1 MGKIIFVISMSL
13 DGYVAGPN
21 VRLEEP
27 MGEGGMVLHDWI
39 SDTSDPRNQ
48 EVITQGIG
56 GIGAVIAGRGTY
68 DMAIQGWRAD
78 GPTGDARVPV
88 FIVSHGKPKDIPA
101 NGVYTFA
108 DSIGAALSQARATA
122 GAKDIT
128 VMGGANIGQQFFKA
142 NLIDEIEIQL
152 IPVLLNGG
160 LRLFEHTGS
169 QQIKLEN
176 VKAVQTAAATHL
188 HFRVVK

>member
-1 MGKIIFVISMSL
+1 MGKVVFVMSMSL
-13 DGYVAGPN
+13 DGFVAGPN
-21 VRLEEP
+21 IRLEEP

-48 EVITQGIG
+48 EVLTQGISS
-56 GIGAVIAGRGTY
+56 IGAVITGRGTY
-68 DMAIQGWRAD
+68 DTSLQGWGAH

-88 FIVSHGKPKDIPA
+88 FVVSHSKPSDVPA
-101 NGVYTFA
+101 NSVYTFA
-108 DSIGAALSQARATA
+108 DSIESALSQARATT
-122 GAKDIT
+122 GTKDMT
-128 VMGGANIGQQFFKA
+128 VMGGANIAQQFFKA

-152 IPVLLNGG
+152 IPVILNGG
-160 LRLFEHTGS
+160 LRLFEHIGS
-169 QQIKLEN
+169 EQIKLEN

>member
-1 MGKIIFVISMSL
+1 MGKVVFVMSMSL

-48 EVITQGIG
+48 EVLTQGISS
-56 GIGAVIAGRGTY
+56 IGAVITGRRTY
-68 DMAIQGWRAD
+68 DTSLQGWGAD

-88 FIVSHGKPKDIPA
+88 FVVSHSKPDDVPA

-108 DSIGAALSQARATA
+108 DSIEAALSQAQATA
-122 GAKDIT
+122 GAKDMT
-128 VMGGANIGQQFFKA
+128 VMGGANIAQQFFKA

-152 IPVLLNGG
+152 IPVILNGG
-160 LRLFEHTGS
+160 VRLFEHIGS
-169 QQIKLEN
+169 EQIKLEN